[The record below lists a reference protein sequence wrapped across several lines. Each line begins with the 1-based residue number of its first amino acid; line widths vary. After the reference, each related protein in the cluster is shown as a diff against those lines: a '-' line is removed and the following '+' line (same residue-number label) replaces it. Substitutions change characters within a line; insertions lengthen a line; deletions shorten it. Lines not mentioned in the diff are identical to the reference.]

1 MKILEPF
8 IINKTEIKNR
18 MIVSAMVT
26 NYCTED
32 GNATDKFIAYHTE
45 KAKGGFGLIITEDY
59 VIAPNVGG
67 FTKLP
72 GLWDDSQIESHKKLT
87 SSVHK
92 YGAKII
98 AQIYHAGR
106 ETSSAINGIHNVGPS
121 AIKDPTIDEIP
132 YELSIDEI
140 HDLISKFGDCAYR
153 AKQAGFDGVE
163 LHGAHGYL
171 INQFMSPFSNKRNDE
186 YGGNLYNRLRFALEI
201 VGDVRKKCGNDFI
214 ISFRMSSQEY
224 VPGGLS
230 ISESAAM
237 AKLLEKEGVDCINC
251 SQGVYASIKAV
262 IPPHDMPYA
271 CYKENARAIK
281 EAVNIPVF
289 AVGRINDPYVGEE
302 IVEDGYADACVM
314 ARASLADPFMPNK
327 FKEGKYDEII
337 HCIACLQGCIGENGK
352 GNCVRCLVNP
362 RTGMEDVYKEEKAN
376 VIKKIIVVGGGVAGC
391 EAAIVLARR
400 GHKVTL
406 IEKEKELGGQW
417 IIASYPPT
425 KSEFNSFI
433 YWQKVMLKKYDV
445 NILLNTNANVE
456 LLKELKA
463 DEIVVAVGSCP
474 NYVPIDGFKENAVAA
489 HDVLK
494 NKVQVGKKVAIIG
507 AGLVGSETADFL
519 ATNGHDVTLLE
530 ARSDIA
536 LDGEAT
542 PTACLKERLFSNNV
556 KIIVNVN
563 IKKVNKDSVLYSLK
577 NTDYILDNLDTII
590 CATGSRSNSDF
601 VDEIKNNFDNVHV
614 VGDAYKARNAY
625 LAIREGY
632 ELGLKL

>member
-1 MKILEPF
+1 
-8 IINKTEIKNR
+8 
-18 MIVSAMVT
+18 
-26 NYCTED
+26 
-32 GNATDKFIAYHTE
+32 
-45 KAKGGFGLIITEDY
+45 
-59 VIAPNVGG
+59 
-67 FTKLP
+67 
-72 GLWDDSQIESHKKLT
+72 
-87 SSVHK
+87 
-92 YGAKII
+92 
-98 AQIYHAGR
+98 
-106 ETSSAINGIHNVGPS
+106 
-121 AIKDPTIDEIP
+121 
-132 YELSIDEI
+132 
-140 HDLISKFGDCAYR
+140 
-153 AKQAGFDGVE
+153 
-163 LHGAHGYL
+163 
-171 INQFMSPFSNKRNDE
+171 
-186 YGGNLYNRLRFALEI
+186 
-201 VGDVRKKCGNDFI
+201 
-214 ISFRMSSQEY
+214 
-224 VPGGLS
+224 
-230 ISESAAM
+230 
-237 AKLLEKEGVDCINC
+237 
-251 SQGVYASIKAV
+251 
-262 IPPHDMPYA
+262 
-271 CYKENARAIK
+271 
-281 EAVNIPVF
+281 
-289 AVGRINDPYVGEE
+289 
-302 IVEDGYADACVM
+302 
-314 ARASLADPFMPNK
+314 MPNK